1 MAHAKMHASGLR
13 IVLLTALAALMI
25 GGCTAITDIKTDIS
39 ERMFGRELADP
50 PGELAEITAKIQPK
64 IVWSYKIGVS
74 QDYDFAPATEN
85 GAIYVASASGE
96 IAKVDAATGK
106 QAWRIN
112 TGEIL
117 SGGVGLGA
125 NLVLLG
131 TPKGQVIAYDQSG
144 KLLWKSKVSS
154 EVLSVPRVDGD
165 TVVVRCGD
173 SRIFGINAADGAR
186 KWIYERATPA
196 LSLRSSAGV
205 AVDSGAVY
213 AGFAGGKL
221 IALRADDGKVIWEVS
236 VAQPKGATEIERIA
250 DITSLP
256 VVDGPLVY
264 AVAYQGKVAAIDRAA
279 GRVAWSRDISSY
291 TGLNSEEGRIYVS
304 HSGGAIY
311 ALDYSTGKTYWRQG
325 ELLNR
330 RLSAPLPMGGVIAF
344 GDIQGYLHFLDREDG
359 SFSGRL
365 RTEDS
370 PILPQMTAL
379 GSNGLLAQTRNGVLY
394 AISLK

>member
-1 MAHAKMHASGLR
+1 MRAVTL
-13 IVLLTALAALMI
+13 VALASIMMA
-25 GGCTAITDIKTDIS
+25 GCTAITDIKTDIS

-50 PGELAEITAKIQPK
+50 PAELVEFKASIQPK
-64 IVWSYKIGVS
+64 VMWSYKIGAAE
-74 QDYDFAPATEN
+74 DYDFAAATES
-85 GAIYVASASGE
+85 GSVYVASASGE
-96 IAKVDAATGK
+96 VAKLDAGNGK
-106 QAWRIN
+106 PVWRIS
-112 TGEIL
+112 TGEKL
-117 SGGVGLGA
+117 SGGVGLGPD
-125 NLVLLG
+125 LVLVG
-131 TPKGQVIAYDQSG
+131 TPKGQVIAYNQSG

-154 EVLSVPRVDGD
+154 EVLSVPRVDDGV
-165 TVVVRCGD
+165 VVVRCGD

-186 KWIYERATPA
+186 KWVYERATPA

-205 AVDSGAVY
+205 VVDGGAVY

-221 IALRADDGKVIWEVS
+221 IALRAEDGKVIWEVS

-264 AVAYQGKVAAIDRAA
+264 AVAYQGKVAAVDRAA

-291 TGLNSEEGRIYVS
+291 TGLNMEVARVYVT
-304 HSGGAIY
+304 HTGGAIY
-311 ALDYSTGKTYWRQG
+311 ALDFSTGKTYWRQG

-330 RLSAPLPMGGVIAF
+330 RLTAPLPMGGVIAF
-344 GDIQGYLHFLDREDG
+344 GDIQGYVHFLDREDG
-359 SFSGRL
+359 SFSGRV

-379 GSNGLLAQTRNGVLY
+379 GSNGLLVQTRNGSLY

>member
-1 MAHAKMHASGLR
+1 MRAVTL
-13 IVLLTALAALMI
+13 VALASIMMA
-25 GGCTAITDIKTDIS
+25 GCTAITDMKTDIS

-50 PGELAEITAKIQPK
+50 PAELVEFKASIQPK
-64 IVWSYKIGVS
+64 VMWSYKIGAAE
-74 QDYDFAPATEN
+74 DYDFAAATES
-85 GAIYVASASGE
+85 GSVYVASASGE
-96 IAKVDAATGK
+96 VAKLDAGNGK
-106 QAWRIN
+106 PAWRISA
-112 TGEIL
+112 GEKL
-117 SGGVGLGA
+117 SGGVGLGPD
-125 NLVLLG
+125 LVLVG
-131 TPKGQVIAYDQSG
+131 TPKGQVIAYNQSG

-154 EVLSVPRVDGD
+154 EVLSVPRVDDGV
-165 TVVVRCGD
+165 VVVRCGD

-186 KWIYERATPA
+186 KWVYERATPA

-205 AVDSGAVY
+205 VVGGGAVY

-221 IALRADDGKVIWEVS
+221 IALRAEDGKVIWEVS

-264 AVAYQGKVAAIDRAA
+264 AVAYQGKVAAVDRAA

-291 TGLNSEEGRIYVS
+291 TGLNMEVARVYVT
-304 HSGGAIY
+304 HTGGAIY
-311 ALDYSTGKTYWRQG
+311 ALDFSTGKTYWRQG

-330 RLSAPLPMGGVIAF
+330 RLTAPLPMGGVIAF
-344 GDIQGYLHFLDREDG
+344 GDIQGYVHFLDREDG
-359 SFSGRL
+359 SFSGRV

-379 GSNGLLAQTRNGVLY
+379 GTNGLLVQTRSGSLY

>member
-1 MAHAKMHASGLR
+1 LADVKMGGGASR
-13 IVLLTALAALMI
+13 CVLIIAFAALVMS
-25 GGCTAITDIKTDIS
+25 GCTAITDMKTDIS
-39 ERMFGRELADP
+39 ERMFGRELMDP
-50 PGELAEITAKIQPK
+50 PDELTEITPKIQPK
-64 IVWSYKIGVS
+64 VVWSYKIGAS
-74 QDYDFAPATEN
+74 EDYDFAPATEN
-85 GAIYVASASGE
+85 GAVYVASAAGE
-96 IAKVDAATGK
+96 IAKLDAASGK
-106 QAWRIN
+106 QVWRISA
-112 TGEIL
+112 GEKL
-117 SGGVGLGA
+117 SGGVGLGP

-131 TPKGQVIAYDQSG
+131 TSRGQVIAYDQSG

-173 SRIFGINAADGAR
+173 SRIFGINAEDGAR
-186 KWIYERATPA
+186 KWVYERSTPA

-205 AVDSGAVY
+205 ALDSGAAY

-221 IALRADDGKVIWEVS
+221 IALRVDDGKVIWEVS
-236 VAQPKGATEIERIA
+236 VAQPKGTTEIERIA

-264 AVAYQGKVAAIDRAA
+264 AVAYQGKIAAVDRAA

-291 TGLNSEEGRIYVS
+291 TGLNVEEGRVYVA
-304 HSGGAIY
+304 HTGGATY
-311 ALDYSTGKTYWRQG
+311 ALDYAAGKTYWRNG
-325 ELLNR
+325 DLLKR
-330 RLSAPLPMGGVIAF
+330 RLSAPLPMGGVVAF
-344 GDIQGYLHFLDREDG
+344 GDVQGYLHFLDREDG

-379 GSNGLLAQTRNGVLY
+379 GTNGLLAQTRNGNLY